1 MTIPPQYFLPNYL
14 FLKILPTFANQT
26 VGLIVEVKMKDTKE
40 HILETAFFLFVE
52 KTFKEVTMK
61 EIVNA
66 TGLSK
71 GGFYHYF
78 ESKEQLF
85 HEVIND
91 YLIPNL
97 SVDYSQ
103 FDDSS
108 LHRFYN
114 ESLDFMEKRATSG
127 LRQNL
132 LAQDGTYSNFYV
144 FIFEAIK
151 FFPELKEKFVEFDAY
166 KLNNWI
172 KVIHNAKM
180 SGEIKSSMSD
190 ECIAKIF
197 LSTIESTGIRL
208 AMSLDDGNKKARL
221 SVLWD
226 SFYAQLKG

>member
-1 MTIPPQYFLPNYL
+1 
-14 FLKILPTFANQT
+14 
-26 VGLIVEVKMKDTKE
+26 MKDTKE
-40 HILETAFFLFVE
+40 HILETAFFLFVA

-71 GGFYHYF
+71 GAFYHYF

-91 YLIPNL
+91 YLISNL
-97 SVDYSQ
+97 QVDYSQ
-103 FDDSS
+103 FDHSS
-108 LHRFYN
+108 LHAFYS
-114 ESLDFMEKRATSG
+114 ETLDFMEKRSSSG
-127 LRQNL
+127 LRKNL
-132 LAQDGTYSNFYV
+132 SVQDGTYSNLYT

-151 FFPELKEKFVEFDAY
+151 FFPELKEKFIEFDAY
-166 KLNNWI
+166 KLDNWV
-172 KVIHNAKM
+172 KVIQKAKM

-190 ECIAKIF
+190 ESIAKIF

-208 AMSLDDGNKKARL
+208 AMSLDDNNKKERL